1 MILADLGAEIVK
13 VENPDG
19 GDETR
24 GMKPPEAGG
33 EAHFYLSVNRT
44 KKSVAI
50 DISTP
55 EGRDLLHA
63 LASECDVLVENY
75 RKGVRKSVV
84 EGKSVSVRVALVCRG
99 IFTKKNQTN
108 FILFTIY
115 YRPFL

>member
-63 LASECDVLVENY
+63 LAAECDVLVEHY
-75 RKGVRKSVV
+75 RPDERRVGKEGVST
-84 EGKSVSVRVALVCRG
+84 GKSRW
-99 IFTKKNQTN
+99 TPNH
-108 FILFTIY
+108 
-115 YRPFL
+115 

>member
-1 MILADLGAEIVK
+1 MIRADLVAEIVK
-13 VENPDG
+13 GENPDG

-55 EGRDLLHA
+55 EGRDLIHA
-63 LASECDVLVENY
+63 LAAECDVLVENY
-75 RKGVRKSVV
+75 RKGVMAKHGLDWEAMKDRHPQDRKSTRLN
-84 EGKSVSVRVALVCRG
+84 SSH
-99 IFTKKNQTN
+99 
-108 FILFTIY
+108 
-115 YRPFL
+115 